1 MLINSAA
8 DLGPEQLTSSEP
20 LELSPALLERLRTT
34 RQAVLS
40 SLATG
45 APVYGVNTGMGALS
59 KVRLSDA
66 EQRTHQHNL
75 LLARAA
81 GGAPW
86 LPPLEARAVLVARL
100 KTFLTGDAGVSP
112 ELCLQLVALLNS
124 GLVPAIP
131 TGGAGSAGEIIP
143 LAHASGPLVGI
154 GSLLSPPPTTSTPPT
169 ESTTAGPLAGL
180 TAAGSPAEPTTEGP
194 LASPTTAV
202 PTAGLAQPA
211 SRVGSSPSAHS
222 ARSAEWAVVSAE
234 GVLPPF
240 ELGPKEGIS
249 LLAGIPGATGRAWL
263 QVGMARRLVEKL
275 TLVASGA
282 IAVVGANRDPYNAL
296 CGRGDEVLA
305 GELERIRHA
314 AGAEDEPR
322 GLQAPVSFRVVGPV
336 NAQVRRA
343 VGRLEE
349 AVERA
354 FSGVTDSPAFLDG
367 EFVGTAGFHGIDLA
381 AHCDQ
386 LVAALAH
393 AAEVSTAR
401 IHRLL
406 DPAVTGLPAQLA
418 AEPGP
423 QAGLVTVHKRAVA
436 TSHYLRRL
444 AMPSAVG
451 AMETSNGQEDVQ
463 SFSWEAVGVLGEAI
477 RLTREVVACE
487 LLAVHQAFALSERP
501 VPEGLQGLLDEVADV
516 VPPIVADR
524 PFGVDLARL
533 LEYIV

>member
-8 DLGPEQLTSSEP
+8 DLRPEHVTSPDP
-20 LELSPALLERLRTT
+20 LELSPALLSRLRTT
-34 RQAVLS
+34 RQAVLTA
-40 SLATG
+40 LATG
-45 APVYGVNTGMGALS
+45 SPVYGVNTGMGALS
-59 KVRLSDA
+59 KIPLTEE
-66 EQRTHQHNL
+66 EQRTHQNNL

-86 LPPLEARAVLVARL
+86 LPPLEARAVVLARL
-100 KTFLTGDAGVSP
+100 KTFLTGDAGVSA

-143 LAHASGPLVGI
+143 LAHAFGPLVGI
-154 GSLLSPPPTTSTPPT
+154 GSLLTPPPAAQAAP
-169 ESTTAGPLAGL
+169 ALA
-180 TAAGSPAEPTTEGP
+180 
-194 LASPTTAV
+194 V
-202 PTAGLAQPA
+202 
-211 SRVGSSPSAHS
+211 HS
-222 ARSAEWAVVSAE
+222 GRSAEWTVVSAE

-263 QVGMARRLVEKL
+263 QVDVARRLVDRL
-275 TLVASGA
+275 TLVGA
-282 IAVVGANRDPYNAL
+282 GAVAVVGASRDPYNPL
-296 CGRGDEVLA
+296 CGRGDAVLTE
-305 GELERIRHA
+305 ELRRVLRA
-314 AGAEDEPR
+314 AGSEEEPR
-322 GLQAPVSFRVVGPV
+322 GLQAPVSFRVVGQV
-336 NAQVRRA
+336 NANVRRA

-349 AVERA
+349 AVGRA
-354 FSGVTDSPAFLDG
+354 FDGVTDSPAFLEG
-367 EFVGTAGFHGIDLA
+367 EFVGTAGFHGVDLA

-393 AAEVSTAR
+393 AAEVSAAR

-418 AEPGP
+418 VEPGP
-423 QAGLVTVHKRAVA
+423 QAGLVTVHKRVVA
-436 TSHYLRRL
+436 TCHYLRRL
-444 AMPSAVG
+444 AVPSAVG

-463 SFSWEAVGVLGEAI
+463 SFSWEAVGVLAEAI

-487 LLAVHQAFALSERP
+487 LLVVHQAFALSKRP
-501 VPEGLQGLLDEVADV
+501 VPEGLQGLLGEVADV

-524 PFGVDLARL
+524 PFGVDVAQL
-533 LEYIV
+533 LESVV

>member
-8 DLGPEQLTSSEP
+8 DLGPEQLTSTEP
-20 LELSPALLERLRTT
+20 LELSPALLERLRVT
-34 RQAVLS
+34 REALLS
-40 SLATG
+40 SLASG
-45 APVYGVNTGMGALS
+45 APVYGVNTGMGAMS
-59 KVRLSDA
+59 KIPLTDA
-66 EQRTHQHNL
+66 EQRTHQRNL

-81 GGAPW
+81 GGEPW
-86 LPPLEARAVLVARL
+86 LPPLEARAVVLARL
-100 KTFLTGDAGVSP
+100 KTFLTGDAAVSP
-112 ELCLQLVALLNS
+112 ALCLQLTTLLNTS
-124 GLVPAIP
+124 AVPAIP
-131 TGGAGSAGEIIP
+131 TTGAGSAGEIIP
-143 LAHASGPLVGI
+143 LSHAFGPLVGI
-154 GSLLSPPPTTSTPPT
+154 GSLIVD
-169 ESTTAGPLAGL
+169 G
-180 TAAGSPAEPTTEGP
+180 
-194 LASPTTAV
+194 
-202 PTAGLAQPA
+202 
-211 SRVGSSPSAHS
+211 
-222 ARSAEWAVVSAE
+222 AVVQAE

-263 QVGMARRLVEKL
+263 QVGNARRLVEKL
-275 TLVASGA
+275 TLVAAGA
-282 IAVVGANRDPYNAL
+282 IAVVGANRDPYNPL
-296 CGRGDEVLA
+296 CGRGDELLTP
-305 GELERIRHA
+305 ELERILLA
-314 AGAEDEPR
+314 AGREEEPR
-322 GLQAPVSFRVVGPV
+322 SLQAPVSFRVAGQV
-336 NAQVRRA
+336 NSHVRRA

-354 FSGVTDSPAFLDG
+354 FVGVTDSPAFLDG

-444 AMPSAVG
+444 AIPAAIG

-477 RLTREVVACE
+477 RLTREVTACE

-501 VPEGLQGLLDEVADV
+501 VPEGLQPLLDQVANV

-533 LEYIV
+533 LDHVV